1 MLIIYC
7 LLFEIENYLLCTI
20 KTTKT
25 FYQKK
30 KKLQKYKF
38 KYLINDIVI
47 DCKSP

>member
-20 KTTKT
+20 KITKT

-30 KKLQKYKF
+30 KKLQKYKS

-47 DCKSP
+47 DCNSP